1 MGWPHDQRDL
11 MIAYGIV
18 ERNTGRYGEWLPDVV
33 TTWPDVPVKPA
44 RFSGPFVN
52 WQEKVI
58 QDAEAEHR
66 KTSGK
71 DANLN
76 GMFWTAAPE

>member
-1 MGWPHDQRDL
+1 
-11 MIAYGIV
+11 
-18 ERNTGRYGEWLPDVV
+18 
-33 TTWPDVPVKPA
+33 VKPA

-76 GMFWTAAPE
+76 GMFWTAGDS